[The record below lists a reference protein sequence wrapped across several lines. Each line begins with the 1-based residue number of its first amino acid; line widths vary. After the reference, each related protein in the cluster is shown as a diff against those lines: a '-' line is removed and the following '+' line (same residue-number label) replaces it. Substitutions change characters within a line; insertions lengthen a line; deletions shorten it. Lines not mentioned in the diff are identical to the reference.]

1 MAEKE
6 EGFVWHAFH
15 NVLLSYMHGCDYHY
29 RVNTIKRKPPN
40 EIPMRLERFQFVKGE
55 LPDAFN
61 DVQINDYASHWE
73 AVQKLFE
80 THKDAVEK
88 LHAEECKGCTWNGKE
103 MIFTNWFLRIKL
115 VALWIKNA
123 LRRTK

>member
-1 MAEKE
+1 MVEKN
-6 EGFVWHAFH
+6 EGFVWHSHH
-15 NVLLSYMHGCDYHY
+15 NALLSHIYAYNQ
-29 RVNTIKRKPPN
+29 RVEMIKRKPPS
-40 EIPMRLERFQFVKGE
+40 EVPMRLERFQFVKGK

-61 DVQINDYASHWE
+61 ELLLSDSDWYD
-73 AVQKLFE
+73 VQKLFE